1 MGTRSLTIVNDEHN
15 EKEMMVFYR
24 HYDGYPTGHGTDLLN
39 FLKGKMIVNGL
50 SSENENL
57 NIANGMGCLAAQIVE
72 HFKNGPA
79 YFYLYPSDTRDYGEE
94 YIYTIYTKK
103 DEGLCIKVETTYEDA
118 SEEFHGTIAQYEDWI
133 NKQHNELEELENG
146 KNE

>member
-1 MGTRSLTIVNDEHN
+1 MKKAINKKDI
-15 EKEMMVFYR
+15 K
-24 HYDGYPTGHGTDLLN
+24 
-39 FLKGKMIVNGL
+39 IVNGIPVGGTT
-50 SSENENL
+50 NK
-57 NIANGMGCLAAQIVE
+57 IANGMGCLAAQIVE

-103 DEGLCIKVETTYEDA
+103 DEGLCIKVETTYQDA

>member
-79 YFYLYPSDTRDYGEE
+79 YFYLYPSDTRNYGEE
-94 YIYTIYTKK
+94 YIYTIYAKK
-103 DEGLCIKVETTYEDA
+103 DD